1 MVGDSYVEAF
11 QVDYNKSLSEI
22 LRAKLGSDKYEVFR
36 FGISGAPLSQYLHV
50 FRTEILKYAPD
61 LLIFILV
68 HNDFSESFRYVPGR
82 YTSSFL
88 KLALEKGAVKKE
100 IAPSGYLKR
109 WYEPIRRTSLFRYF
123 YYRQNVNINF
133 LKKSIFHFYSE
144 DKNKYEANIDV
155 KSLKN
160 EFQDIIVSTNYIF
173 KKLKSLGVLSRVE
186 LLLVADGVRQKIY
199 SGVKPE
205 PSGEKGAAKLNSM
218 ARRLA
223 KTEGIPFLD
232 LHPVF
237 RKMYEKEKKDS
248 TPQWMAIGMSTATRL
263 WRMPSTGI

>member
-1 MVGDSYVEAF
+1 M
-11 QVDYNKSLSEI
+11 
-22 LRAKLGSDKYEVFR
+22 
-36 FGISGAPLSQYLHV
+36 
-50 FRTEILKYAPD
+50 
-61 LLIFILV
+61 
-68 HNDFSESFRYVPGR
+68 
-82 YTSSFL
+82 
-88 KLALEKGAVKKE
+88 KKE

-123 YYRQNVNINF
+123 YYRHNVNINF

-160 EFQDIIVSTNYIF
+160 EFQDIIVSTSYIF
-173 KKLKSLGVLSRVE
+173 KKLKSLGVLNRVE

-237 RKMYEKEKKDS
+237 REMYEKEKKDS